1 MQSRLGSLHRLSSRE
16 RPGASPALAQAAAS
30 LVRMIHT
37 ACSSTTIGLRS
48 LVGVRRFTS
57 VATLKRTTCAFAV
70 ALFRGSTPPRLRRRN
85 RRLLHLR
92 PTHLSSLVSS
102 KWYPSALW
110 RLYARGSGAF
120 AVAFALLPPVKPRS
134 PSGFARRAGSTFA
147 GFGSR
152 WRYASHRT
160 GTWRIYSRSQ
170 RRLYR

>member
-120 AVAFALLPPVKPRS
+120 AAAFALLPPVKPRS
-134 PSGFARRAGSTFA
+134 PSGFGRPTCG
-147 GFGSR
+147 
-152 WRYASHRT
+152 YH
-160 GTWRIYSRSQ
+160 
-170 RRLYR
+170 

>member
-30 LVRMIHT
+30 SDRMIHT
-37 ACSSTTIGLRS
+37 AYSSTTIGLRS

-70 ALFRGSTPPRLRRRN
+70 ALYFRGSTPPRLRRRN

-134 PSGFARRAGSTFA
+134 PSGFARPTCG
-147 GFGSR
+147 
-152 WRYASHRT
+152 Y
-160 GTWRIYSRSQ
+160 
-170 RRLYR
+170 L